1 MMRLLGVGPI
11 DIIYLRVAGDPEQQP
26 FVQQRLHRPL
36 TAACS
41 LPLLASGCPSS
52 SSPTWRNS
60 TSPRSS
66 SAGSFDLKAIGPM
79 FSGFGRSNRDLF
91 HKLLS
96 APERVSGTD
105 RGGPPCLF
113 KRSKDTYQN

>member
-11 DIIYLRVAGDPEQQP
+11 DIISTTIMTTTLNGS
-26 FVQQRLHRPL
+26 VQQRLHRPL

-52 SSPTWRNS
+52 SSPTWRNL

-66 SAGSFDLKAIGPM
+66 GVGSFDLRAISPM
-79 FSGFGRSNRDLF
+79 FSGFGRSF
-91 HKLLS
+91 
-96 APERVSGTD
+96 PV
-105 RGGPPCLF
+105 RGGNTALP
-113 KRSKDTYQN
+113 

>member
-1 MMRLLGVGPI
+1 MMRLLGGGPI
-11 DIIYLRVAGDPEQQP
+11 DIISTTIMTTTLNGSLPASSDCIA
-26 FVQQRLHRPL
+26 PL

-52 SSPTWRNS
+52 SSPTWRNL

-79 FSGFGRSNRDLF
+79 FSGFGRSF
-91 HKLLS
+91 
-96 APERVSGTD
+96 PV
-105 RGGPPCLF
+105 RGGNTALP
-113 KRSKDTYQN
+113 